1 MYELYVGRGFSI
13 KEVVVIFFLG
23 IGEMRGL
30 GILKIGGWR
39 RKVGVGIRKILFGLL
54 GIFF

>member
-39 RKVGVGIRKILFGLL
+39 RKVGVGIRKILFGLV
-54 GIFF
+54 GIRF